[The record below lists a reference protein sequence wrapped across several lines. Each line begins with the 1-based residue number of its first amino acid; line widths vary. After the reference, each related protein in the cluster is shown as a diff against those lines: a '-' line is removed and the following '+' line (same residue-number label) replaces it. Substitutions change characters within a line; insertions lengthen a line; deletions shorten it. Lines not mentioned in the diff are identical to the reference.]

1 MSDLLQ
7 LLSMLALPA
16 SVLLVCRHHN
26 RRDVPSRA
34 ARH

>member
-16 SVLLVCRHHN
+16 AVLLMCRRVN
-26 RRDVPSRA
+26 RRNPASPALRT
-34 ARH
+34 